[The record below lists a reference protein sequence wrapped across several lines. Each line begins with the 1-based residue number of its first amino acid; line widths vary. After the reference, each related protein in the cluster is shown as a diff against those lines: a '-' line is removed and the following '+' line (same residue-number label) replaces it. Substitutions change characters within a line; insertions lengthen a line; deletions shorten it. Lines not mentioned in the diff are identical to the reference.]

1 MRRVGLGRHGP
12 GPDDAGDPL
21 EGIVNLFDIGIVL
34 AIAAL
39 VAAAGALGPTALQRE
54 NRPAGSTATT
64 PGRTIAD
71 PATATPAR
79 GRGRAVGTVYRL
91 SDGRLVYV
99 EGPRRNP

>member
-12 GPDDAGDPL
+12 TADDAGDPL

-39 VAAAGALGPTALQRE
+39 VAAAGALGPTALQHE
-54 NRPAGSTATT
+54 NRPVGST
-64 PGRTIAD
+64 PGRTVAD
-71 PATATPAR
+71 PATAPPAH

-91 SDGRLVYV
+91 DDGRLVYV
-99 EGPRRNP
+99 ERPRPNP